1 MWFKM
6 QPMVQNN
13 HVLSLARQNGH
24 VVFNE
29 DFIICF
35 VHNTEIKNVKTF
47 SELVLANTIFTII
60 VDKKCE

>member
-13 HVLSLARQNGH
+13 QVLSLAWQNGH

-35 VHNTEIKNVKTF
+35 VHNTEIKN
-47 SELVLANTIFTII
+47 
-60 VDKKCE
+60 